1 MLHVLFWFH
10 PGRSNAGAVC
20 QRWWHCWL
28 GPGVLL
34 ESQLSRRHRLAFEHF
49 FLRYFEISFEIVP
62 GFVGCGFGMPLVCV
76 ACKDGGASDDD

>member
-1 MLHVLFWFH
+1 
-10 PGRSNAGAVC
+10 
-20 QRWWHCWL
+20 
-28 GPGVLL
+28 
-34 ESQLSRRHRLAFEHF
+34 LAFEHF